1 MGRKGLCG
9 GGGGGGGIKMKL
21 IGFTLGELIQSEKIK
36 LTTFNEHHPIID

>member
-1 MGRKGLCG
+1 MG
-9 GGGGGGGIKMKL
+9 GGGGGKGIKMKL